1 MVCTIPSL
9 SLGTVLTAA
18 LSIGAVVRVC
28 CRARGPLLVAIA
40 AAVISSNIAGKSDEE
55 EQ

>member
-40 AAVISSNIAGKSDEE
+40 AVISSNIAGKSDEE